1 MIVVPDV
8 GRAYGMITRLVLS
21 RRARAGQGCP
31 PQVWEGGRMR
41 EIVIVGGGIA
51 GAATAWFLHQAG
63 RTDLRVTI
71 LEGSPRVGGKLA
83 TAELAGIPVDTGA
96 EAMLSRRPEA
106 VELARAVGLGDALR
120 HPATTSASVW
130 TRGGLRPLPAGTV
143 MGIPADQAAVAGG
156 GILGPDSIAR
166 IGAEPHEP
174 GPPLTGDVSI
184 GKYVERR
191 LGREIVDLLLEPL
204 LGGVYAGHADE
215 LSLEA
220 TVPQLLAQ
228 LRTDPSLVR
237 AAARAKAAAPTSDAP
252 VFAGLD
258 GGVGRL
264 VPAVV
269 RASEADVRTD
279 TTVRALTRTATGWEL
294 LTGPT
299 REPVT
304 VRADA
309 VVLACPARPASRL
322 LESVAPGAASE
333 LAGIEH
339 ASMATIALAYPASAV
354 PADLPGSGFL
364 VPPVEHRAIKAV
376 TYSSRKWGWLAERA
390 PELVIVRAS
399 IGRHREEADLQR
411 SDEELVAAARA
422 DLAAATGIAG
432 EPVDTHVR
440 RWGGA
445 LPQYAVGHRA
455 RVERIRAGV
464 AAHPGLAVAGAAY
477 DGLGIPA
484 CVASA
489 RSAATQVLAALPAAG
504 TMTT

>member
-1 MIVVPDV
+1 
-8 GRAYGMITRLVLS
+8 
-21 RRARAGQGCP
+21 
-31 PQVWEGGRMR
+31 MR

-51 GAATAWFLHQAG
+51 GAAAAWFLHQAG
-63 RTDLRVTI
+63 RTDLTVTI
-71 LEGSPRVGGKLA
+71 LEGSPRIGGKLA

-96 EAMLSRRPEA
+96 EAMLNRRPEA
-106 VELARAVGLGDALR
+106 VDLARAVGLGDALR

-143 MGIPADQAAVAGG
+143 MGIPADESAVADG

-166 IGAEPHEP
+166 IGAEPDEP
-174 GPPLTGDVSI
+174 GPPLSGDVAI

-220 TVPQLLAQ
+220 TVPQLAAQ
-228 LRTDPSLVR
+228 LRSDPSLVR

-264 VPAVV
+264 VPAVAE
-269 RASEADVRTD
+269 ASGAVVRTD
-279 TTVRALTRTATGWEL
+279 TTVRALARNATGWEL

-299 REPVT
+299 RAPAT

-322 LESVAPGAASE
+322 LETVAPGAAAD
-333 LAGIEH
+333 LAEIEY
-339 ASMATIALAYPASAV
+339 ASMATIALAYPVQQDSAV
-354 PADLPGSGFL
+354 PADLAGSGFL
-364 VPPVEHRAIKAV
+364 VPPVERRSIKAA

-390 PELVIVRAS
+390 PGLLIVRAS

-411 SDEELVAAARA
+411 SDEELVAAARD

-432 EPVDTHVR
+432 EPVDTLVQ

-464 AAHPGLAVAGAAY
+464 AAQPGLAVAGAAY

-504 TMTT
+504 TMTI